1 MKYLHTMIRTSN
13 LDKTLDFYVKK
24 LGLIELKRYENI
36 PRKFTLV
43 FLCASDDYN
52 NAKRS
57 KSPLIEITYNW
68 PNHKSVTEELNIGRS
83 FGHIAFKV
91 KNIYEICDRLMK
103 NNIIINRPPKD
114 GYMAFIKSPDNISIE
129 LLQEGEPLKLKEP
142 WASMSNIGT
151 W

>member
-13 LDKTLDFYVKK
+13 LDKTLDFYVTK
-24 LGLIELKRYENI
+24 LGLIEVKRYDNTEGM
-36 PRKFTLV
+36 FTLV

-52 NAKRS
+52 NAKNF

-68 PNHKSVTEELNIGRS
+68 PNNDGIIEELNIGRS

-91 KNIYEICDRLMK
+91 KNICKTCERLME
-103 NNIIINRPPKD
+103 NNVTINRPPKD

-129 LLQEGEPLKLKEP
+129 LLQDGKPLELKEP
-142 WASMSNIGT
+142 WVSMNNIGK

>member
-13 LDKTLDFYVKK
+13 LDKTLDFYVTK
-24 LGLIELKRYENI
+24 LGLIEVKRYDNTEGM
-36 PRKFTLV
+36 FTLV

-52 NAKRS
+52 NAKNF

-68 PNHKSVTEELNIGRS
+68 PNNDGIIEELNIGRS

-91 KNIYEICDRLMK
+91 KNIYKTCERLME
-103 NNIIINRPPKD
+103 NNVTINRPPKD
-114 GYMAFIKSPDNISIE
+114 GYMAFIKSPDGISIE
-129 LLQEGEPLKLKEP
+129 LLQEGEPMEIKEP
-142 WASMSNIGT
+142 WSSMRNEGN